1 VGSAVSRSRLTSA
14 TSAFTLAAG
23 SLLFAVPRIHERR
36 QSHWRRAY
44 DGSVRRALDAKLTYD
59 DYAAIPSDGQIYQ
72 IVDGEV
78 FVSPAP
84 SPYHQRASK
93 RLQRQL
99 EDYFETSGRGE
110 VFDAPIDLI
119 LGPHDIMQPDLVVA
133 PHSAITRRGIEDV
146 PILVVEVLSP
156 STATFDRQVK
166 ARRLAALGV
175 PHYWILDHDARHLEC
190 FRNESGVFTLAATA
204 DRDATIAAPG
214 FDGLIVDL
222 ALLWR

>member
-1 VGSAVSRSRLTSA
+1 M
-14 TSAFTLAAG
+14 
-23 SLLFAVPRIHERR
+23 
-36 QSHWRRAY
+36 
-44 DGSVRRALDAKLTYD
+44 RRALDAKLTYD
-59 DYAAIPSDGQIYQ
+59 DYAAIPSDGKTYQ

-99 EDYFETSGRGE
+99 EEYFETSGRGE
-110 VFDAPIDLI
+110 VFNAPIDLI

-133 PHSAITRRGIEDV
+133 PPAAITRRGIEDV

-175 PHYWILDHDARHLEC
+175 PHYWILDHDARRLEC
-190 FRNESGVFTLAATA
+190 FTNESGAFSLAATA
-204 DRDATIAAPG
+204 EGDAKIGAPG
-214 FDGLIVDL
+214 FGGLTIDL
-222 ALLWR
+222 APLWR